1 MSSYNH
7 NYFRLRVYMAEST
20 GKTIR
25 FPDHLLAAIQK
36 CADAREIS
44 FSEVVVETC
53 ETKYASHSL
62 ASRVAT
68 LEQQVGDI
76 EAYINKAPRGT
87 VPSK

>member
-25 FPDHLLAAIQK
+25 FPDHLLIAIQK
-36 CADAREIS
+36 CADARDIS

-53 ETKYASHSL
+53 ETKYSSHSL
-62 ASRVAT
+62 ASRVT
-68 LEQQVGDI
+68 KLEQRVSYI
-76 EAYINKAPRGT
+76 EARLDSDRASI
-87 VPSK
+87 